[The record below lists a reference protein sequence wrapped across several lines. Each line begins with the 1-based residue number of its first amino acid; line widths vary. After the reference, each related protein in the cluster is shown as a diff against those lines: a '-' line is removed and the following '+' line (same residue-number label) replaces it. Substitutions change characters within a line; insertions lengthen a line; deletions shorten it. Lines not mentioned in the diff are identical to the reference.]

1 MLPSF
6 DRSFD
11 RSFDPSLDPDD
22 SSFAVA
28 DVRGRVLARNLTL
41 AQLAARVE
49 AGLLPTAALAAA
61 EGDAQWRPLHEIL
74 GSGARRSFGGVGRE
88 VSSWF
93 VAVGERVVGPVD
105 TDCLRRG
112 IAAGRVPRD
121 AKVCPAGERTW
132 YGLDDTGIFADALF
146 DVMETQY
153 IAPTGGPRRADPAW
167 AVRSSRPLPS
177 LPAPRTPTPLRPPPA
192 PRR

>member
-6 DRSFD
+6 AT
-11 RSFDPSLDPDD
+11 SLGPASDHAE
-22 SSFAVA
+22 SSYAVA

-41 AQLAARVE
+41 GQLGARVE

-74 GSGARRSFGGVGRE
+74 GSGARRTCGGPGRE
-88 VSSWF
+88 VEAWF
-93 VAVGERVVGPVD
+93 VAVGDRVVGPVD

-112 IAAGRVPRD
+112 IAAGKVPRD
-121 AKVCPAGERTW
+121 AQVCPAGDRTW
-132 YGLDDTGIFADALF
+132 YGIDDTGIFADALF

-153 IAPTGGPRRADPAW
+153 IAPAPSPRRADPAW
-167 AVRSSRPLPS
+167 AARTSRPPPS
-177 LPAPRTPTPLRPPPA
+177 LPAPRTPTPLRPPPPA
-192 PRR
+192 RR